1 MATAIDPTQFLE
13 AAKCSFQCIPPGM
26 IWYAV
31 LAALSDVANGDPVPT
46 DTNEIIDEAR
56 CLSQCIPAG
65 FLPYAILAAVS
76 GISTGGGGGGSG
88 SVLCGAADPVAA
100 PTGTCGLYYRTDNG
114 SLWKWNGAA
123 WEALIGP

>member
-31 LAALSDVANGDPVPT
+31 LAALTDVANGDPVPT

-76 GISTGGGGGGSG
+76 NISGGGTGGSG
-88 SVLCGAADPVAA
+88 VECGAADPAAA
-100 PTGTCGLYYRTDNG
+100 PSGSCGLYYRTDNG
-114 SLWKWNGAA
+114 NLWFWDGAA
-123 WEALIGP
+123 WQAMIA

>member
-56 CLSQCIPAG
+56 CLSQCIPPG

-76 GISTGGGGGGSG
+76 NISGGGGGGAA
-88 SVLCGAADPVAA
+88 GAIPCTIGIPVAA
-100 PTGTCGLYYRTDNG
+100 PSSSCALAIDSNDGTIYEYY
-114 SLWKWNGAA
+114 NGA
-123 WEALIGP
+123 WH